1 MGVQQLICS
10 CLPRFHFGGS
20 GLTKSTLWGRIT
32 HLQPRTG
39 TDLQRAVCS
48 AGRPEEAE
56 RHSRGQERAADR
68 ALHPQRAQTNGNTM
82 QLGGRVESGS
92 ISCGPHPP
100 GHPQT

>member
-56 RHSRGQERAADR
+56 TQ
-68 ALHPQRAQTNGNTM
+68 QRPGEGCRQSPISPKSTDKRKHNAV
-82 QLGGRVESGS
+82 RRES
-92 ISCGPHPP
+92 
-100 GHPQT
+100 